1 MLKDLSLLLGE
12 HLLDNLKESFV
23 DNVLSPRVTPVV
35 GSVVY
40 CELVF
45 DTTGHSGIYVGDG
58 EIVHL
63 DGSGEIQRVSAELF
77 LNRLD
82 GLNSALSIYVSCI
95 DEDAVGDRDAATKA
109 ESMVGETL
117 EYSLFL
123 NNCHMF
129 SASCLDEDAKDTTLL
144 LQNLKDLADKK
155 LGANNWLVWDR

>member
-1 MLKDLSLLLGE
+1 M
-12 HLLDNLKESFV
+12 
-23 DNVLSPRVTPVV
+23 
-35 GSVVY
+35 
-40 CELVF
+40 
-45 DTTGHSGIYVGDG
+45 
-58 EIVHL
+58 
-63 DGSGEIQRVSAELF
+63 
-77 LNRLD
+77 
-82 GLNSALSIYVSCI
+82 SIYVSCI
-95 DEDAVGDRDAATKA
+95 DEEAVGDRDAAAKA